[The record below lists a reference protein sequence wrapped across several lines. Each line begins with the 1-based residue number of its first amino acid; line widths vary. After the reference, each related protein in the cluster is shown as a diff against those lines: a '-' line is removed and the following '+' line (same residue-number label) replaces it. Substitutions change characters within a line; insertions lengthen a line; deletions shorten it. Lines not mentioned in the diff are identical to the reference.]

1 MTKRDLLRGL
11 TATGLLAAA
20 PARAASGRIATDG
33 VILVWRHAESRLF
46 AEFSAPAPGWVAVG
60 FNATHGLAGTRFV
73 IAAPARIEERLALV
87 PDHVRVESRGLG
99 TGLGDASFA
108 RVRGTA
114 VLRFSLPHR
123 FPDSP
128 ELRLDAGHRAHVML
142 AWSHDDDFA
151 HHSAWRRHFDAV
163 L

>member
-11 TATGLLAAA
+11 TATGLLATA
-20 PARAASGRIATDG
+20 PAAANSGRIADG
-33 VILVWRHAESRLF
+33 GTVLVWRHEAGRLF
-46 AEFSAPAPGWVAVG
+46 AEFSAPASGWVAAG
-60 FNATHGLAGTRFV
+60 FNATRGLAGTRFV

-87 PDHVRVESRGLG
+87 PDHVRVTDRGLRSEL
-99 TGLGDASFA
+99 TGASFA
-108 RVRGTA
+108 RTRGTG

-123 FPDSP
+123 FSDFPQ
-128 ELRLDAGHRAHVML
+128 LRLDPGTRAHVML